1 MLFSRCGR
9 RPRPSVL
16 ALAAASLFSPALFAQ
31 TPAEQQLREVVVSAT
46 GFEQELKDA
55 PASISVI
62 TRQELETRQFRD
74 LAEALQN
81 VEGIDVGG
89 STGKTGGL
97 DISIRGMPSDYTLIL
112 IDGRRQNVAGD
123 VTPNGF
129 GAAHTSFMPPLA
141 AIERIEVIRGPMS
154 TLYGSDAMGGVV
166 NIITRKVAREWGGQV
181 TMETGI
187 PQDSEWG
194 SQTRSSVY
202 LSGPV
207 ATDLLGLT
215 LRGNIYRREAAD
227 WVLAPGQAQPAT
239 ARNPAPAESRQ
250 HSVGGRLML
259 TPNRQHDIWLDVE
272 SGRSWYDNEDGR
284 LGTRD
289 AAAPNR
295 TGNNPPGY
303 LDALR
308 FNRDQVAIGHTGRLG
323 FGTVESSLMHTTTET
338 VGRTIPGGAIP
349 RNAAARRTVYWLSEA
364 DRGRERELKTT
375 NLVLDSKLVAP
386 VGDAH
391 VLTVGGQWW
400 DAKLVDGLLPRS
412 QSQTMWALFAEDE
425 WRLAPGL
432 TATLG
437 GRYDH
442 HSAFGGHVS
451 PRGYLVWDATP
462 QWTFKGGVSKGFR
475 APRLNQLI
483 DGISGVSGQGATLNI
498 GNPNLK
504 PETSTSTELSALF
517 NNQKGLTASAT
528 LFHNKVK
535 DKIASGGDCSVARIS
550 SCVVDPTANY
560 SVNVDQAKTWGMELS
575 SRVQLTKAW
584 GLKAGYTWTDSEVIE
599 GGVKNGKLADTARHL
614 LHAQLDW
621 NPDAKWR
628 FWLRGEYRGKSP
640 RFTGDPARLTGNN
653 LAIYR
658 AVGDIKAYHLFHLG
672 GSYQVSKNVRLNANI
687 NNLFNK
693 DFRKFQQVNLAGTSA
708 WVNEYFQGGASVAGT
723 TPAGRTIWLSAN
735 VTF

>member
-1 MLFSRCGR
+1 MLFSRCGFR
-9 RPRPSVL
+9 SRPSLL

-181 TMETGI
+181 TVETGI

-227 WVLAPGQAQPAT
+227 WVLAPGQVQPAT

-259 TPNRQHDIWLDVE
+259 TPNRHHDIWLDVE

-295 TGNNPPGY
+295 SGNNPPGY
-303 LDALR
+303 QDALR

-400 DAKLVDGLLPRS
+400 DAKLVDGLLPNS
-412 QSQTMWALFAEDE
+412 QSQTMWALFA
-425 WRLAPGL
+425 
-432 TATLG
+432 
-437 GRYDH
+437 
-442 HSAFGGHVS
+442 
-451 PRGYLVWDATP
+451 
-462 QWTFKGGVSKGFR
+462 
-475 APRLNQLI
+475 
-483 DGISGVSGQGATLNI
+483 
-498 GNPNLK
+498 
-504 PETSTSTELSALF
+504 
-517 NNQKGLTASAT
+517 
-528 LFHNKVK
+528 
-535 DKIASGGDCSVARIS
+535 
-550 SCVVDPTANY
+550 
-560 SVNVDQAKTWGMELS
+560 
-575 SRVQLTKAW
+575 
-584 GLKAGYTWTDSEVIE
+584 
-599 GGVKNGKLADTARHL
+599 
-614 LHAQLDW
+614 
-621 NPDAKWR
+621 
-628 FWLRGEYRGKSP
+628 
-640 RFTGDPARLTGNN
+640 
-653 LAIYR
+653 
-658 AVGDIKAYHLFHLG
+658 
-672 GSYQVSKNVRLNANI
+672 
-687 NNLFNK
+687 
-693 DFRKFQQVNLAGTSA
+693 
-708 WVNEYFQGGASVAGT
+708 
-723 TPAGRTIWLSAN
+723 
-735 VTF
+735 